1 MINKMGC
8 IKTGLSLFIFV
19 GFIGGLASQ
28 EVVQSPSLLELV
40 NKTRMARMSGDNRSW
55 LEYGQQLLALAPD
68 HPDLL
73 ISIAR
78 ALSANGRVADSA
90 HYLRDA
96 VDRGAGFDLYSFP
109 EFANLRNDEVLG
121 LLAHQALQNM
131 TAVPHAV
138 DFTVIDDTGMRPE
151 GITYDSKTDRFFVGG
166 VRGEIWQIDKK
177 GKVSPFISGEGL
189 REVYGLKV
197 DVERRM
203 LWAVTGVFPDLFVAG
218 EPKKDAGI
226 AGVQAYNV
234 DTGKKITECW
244 LDERPMIHGFNDL
257 ALAQNGDV
265 YVTDSAKGSV
275 YRLTG
280 GQKKFELLA
289 HANRFSFPNGLVLSA
304 DQRRL
309 YVAHIEGISVV
320 DTRTGQLTRL
330 TVPATAAVNSIDG
343 LAWDQG
349 DLLGIQSSP
358 YLARV
363 IRIHLSPDGLSV
375 KEVSI
380 VSSRTPG
387 GYNQTTG
394 VVTGKDFFVVAS
406 VPAGAPQNSPQTGT
420 AAPSRILR
428 ISLNRPAV

>member
-1 MINKMGC
+1 
-8 IKTGLSLFIFV
+8 
-19 GFIGGLASQ
+19 
-28 EVVQSPSLLELV
+28 
-40 NKTRMARMSGDNRSW
+40 
-55 LEYGQQLLALAPD
+55 
-68 HPDLL
+68 
-73 ISIAR
+73 
-78 ALSANGRVADSA
+78 
-90 HYLRDA
+90 
-96 VDRGAGFDLYSFP
+96 
-109 EFANLRNDEVLG
+109 
-121 LLAHQALQNM
+121 
-131 TAVPHAV
+131 
-138 DFTVIDDTGMRPE
+138 
-151 GITYDSKTDRFFVGG
+151 
-166 VRGEIWQIDKK
+166 
-177 GKVSPFISGEGL
+177 
-189 REVYGLKV
+189 
-197 DVERRM
+197 
-203 LWAVTGVFPDLFVAG
+203 
-218 EPKKDAGI
+218 
-226 AGVQAYNV
+226 
-234 DTGKKITECW
+234 
-244 LDERPMIHGFNDL
+244 MIHGFNDL